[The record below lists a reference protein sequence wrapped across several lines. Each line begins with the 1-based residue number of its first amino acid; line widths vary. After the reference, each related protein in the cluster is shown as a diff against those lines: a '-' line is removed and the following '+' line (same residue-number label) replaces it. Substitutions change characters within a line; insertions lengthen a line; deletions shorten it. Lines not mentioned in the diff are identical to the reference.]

1 MEYIFTERAHLM
13 CPNMC
18 FGIVICINAELNESR
33 VADAVRCLSLAHPFI
48 RALISHEE
56 KENRFFYDVKE
67 DSQAEISI
75 CRGNIPDL
83 DSPEIITEFE
93 RITSRD
99 FDLFKEGMLKISV
112 WPSGAKTIVLM
123 VFHHLLADGMGA
135 LELSREF
142 ADYYVLGKQP
152 VYAEEKLISSASE
165 FPENSKLP
173 FISRLL
179 VNMANRQWKKEN
191 KRLAFEDYHRF
202 ADEHLKNDKVKH
214 KLSVL
219 EISETENIAKKC
231 KTERI
236 TVNDYLLAKL
246 FTEERIKRIVM
257 AMDIRK
263 PLKCYNP
270 GAMGNYSTAFS
281 VELNGL
287 EDDLFTVAKQVHEKV
302 RVITS
307 KPSSLYLV
315 LQCYAALDPGLL
327 DAAMM
332 ASRGRFESKAA
343 GFIGKNFFHMDKA
356 EGYSIT
362 NLGKTESDVIE
373 DAYFIPP
380 ASPAI
385 KKTCGVLTLN
395 GKMRVCTSERSWGR
409 G

>member
-18 FGIVICINAELNESR
+18 FGIVMCINNELNESR
-33 VADAVRCLSLAHPFI
+33 IAEAVECLSSAHPFI

-75 CRGNIPDL
+75 CPGNAL
-83 DSPEIITEFE
+83 NTDSPEILAEFE

-99 FDLFKEGMLKISV
+99 FDLFKEGMLKISA

-123 VFHHLLADGMGA
+123 VFHHLLADGRGA

-142 ADYYVLGKQP
+142 AEYYVLGKQP
-152 VYAEEKLISSASE
+152 AYAEEKLISSASE
-165 FPENSKLP
+165 FPEDSRLP
-173 FISRLL
+173 LISSLL
-179 VNMANRQWKKEN
+179 VNRVNRQWKKEN
-191 KRLAFEDYHRF
+191 KKLSYEDYHRF
-202 ADEHLKNDKVKH
+202 ADDYLKSDKIKH
-214 KLSVL
+214 NLSVL
-219 EISETENIAKKC
+219 QRSETDKIAEKC
-231 KTERI
+231 RTEGI

-246 FTEERIKRIVM
+246 FTKDKTKRIVI
-257 AMDIRK
+257 AKDIRK
-263 PLKCYNP
+263 SLKCYNP
-270 GAMGNYSTAFS
+270 GALGNYSTAFS
-281 VELNGL
+281 VELNRL
-287 EDDLFTVAKQVHEKV
+287 EDDLYKAAKQVHEKV
-302 RVITS
+302 RRIS
-307 KPSSLYLV
+307 ARPSSLYLV

-343 GFIGKNFFHMDKA
+343 EFIGRNFFHMDKSG
-356 EGYSIT
+356 GYSIT

-380 ASPAI
+380 ASPAM
-385 KKTCGVLTLN
+385 KKTWGVLTLN
-395 GKMRVCTSERSWGR
+395 GKMRICTSER
-409 G
+409 